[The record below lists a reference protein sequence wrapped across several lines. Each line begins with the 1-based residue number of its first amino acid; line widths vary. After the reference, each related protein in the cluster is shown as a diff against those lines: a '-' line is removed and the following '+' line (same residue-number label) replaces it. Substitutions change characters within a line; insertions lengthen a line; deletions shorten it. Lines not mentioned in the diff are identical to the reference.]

1 MKSTGLW
8 YSVCVY
14 SHVGTHTRVYTPR
27 SKWSWEQAVKMKD
40 SSGEEAGCAGDLDEQ
55 IAW

>member
-1 MKSTGLW
+1 VKSTGLW

-14 SHVGTHTRVYTPR
+14 SRVGTHTRVYTPR